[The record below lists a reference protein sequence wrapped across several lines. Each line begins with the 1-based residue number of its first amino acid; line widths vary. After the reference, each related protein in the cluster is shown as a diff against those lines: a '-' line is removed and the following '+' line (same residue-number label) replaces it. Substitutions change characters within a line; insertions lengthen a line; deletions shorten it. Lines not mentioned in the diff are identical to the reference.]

1 MTASPTIV
9 NVLCADSVLA
19 FFLFLLL
26 PAPSAEALLRAN
38 RKKKLPTDRPDRSYV
53 HSKPAVQS
61 DRLTLQ
67 LALQSEG
74 LLLQS
79 LDPLQNIARFRRVP
93 LKFLSKLPDI
103 GNSVKRTATI
113 IICAAYEMSPE
124 TGI

>member
-1 MTASPTIV
+1 M
-9 NVLCADSVLA
+9 
-19 FFLFLLL
+19 
-26 PAPSAEALLRAN
+26 
-38 RKKKLPTDRPDRSYV
+38 

-103 GNSVKRTATI
+103 GNSVKRTTII